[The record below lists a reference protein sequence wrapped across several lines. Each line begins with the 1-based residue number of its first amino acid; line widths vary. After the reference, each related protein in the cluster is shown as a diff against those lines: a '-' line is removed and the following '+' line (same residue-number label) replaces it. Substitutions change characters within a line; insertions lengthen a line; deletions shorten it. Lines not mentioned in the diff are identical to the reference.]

1 MSEFKTSKLSR
12 LTKITASIAKAST
25 QIALDYAIDKTKEL
39 KNTIQENRDQVQDL
53 TYKIKATK
61 EIIQTMGQMK
71 GALMKLGQMISIT
84 EDMFLPKEI
93 TDLFKELQ
101 RNAPPMSEASIRKV
115 FHQNF
120 GKNPEE
126 VYKEFNY
133 NSLASASI
141 GQVHLAVLP
150 TGEKVAVKIQ
160 YPEIVKAIKNDF
172 QNIHHINRLIE
183 ILYPKKPNLDEI
195 LVELK
200 TSLLNEC
207 DYEYEYRELLKFKEI
222 YAENFPQ
229 VKIPNVYKDF
239 STKEILTMEYMEGVH
254 FDETLS
260 YPQSVKNHL
269 GQLLYDNFQYSLWC
283 ANRLHTD
290 PQNGN
295 FLFTEENIILLDF
308 GSTREFSEDFLVD
321 YCTLLLSVERKDFE
335 LYKIACY
342 KLKLFSKT
350 DEESMISTHYDMVLK
365 IYEPYLAPGK
375 YAVIDLNPIKHL
387 KEFMDQFEFG
397 GRESP
402 RREFL
407 LLDRTNLGLFTKL
420 KYWGAEVDWLEGKNK
435 YRKEFNAKV
444 MALYPSHFSEN

>member
-12 LTKITASIAKAST
+12 LSKITASIAKASS
-25 QIALDYAIDKTKEL
+25 QIALNYAIDKTKEL
-39 KNTIQENRDQVQDL
+39 KNSIQENRDQVQDL

-101 RNAPPMSEASIRKV
+101 RNAPPMNEASIRKV
-115 FHQNF
+115 FFQNF
-120 GKNPEE
+120 GKQPEE
-126 VYKEFNY
+126 VFKEFHY
-133 NSLASASI
+133 KSLASASI
-141 GQVHLAVLP
+141 GQVHLALLP

-172 QNIHHINRLIE
+172 ENIHHINRLIE

-195 LVELK
+195 LMELK

-207 DYEYEYRELLKFKEI
+207 DYEYEYRELIKFKEI

-239 STKEILTMEYMEGVH
+239 CTKEILTMEYMEGVH
-254 FDETLS
+254 FDETLAFS
-260 YPQSVKNHL
+260 QSVKNQL

-308 GSTREFSEDFLVD
+308 GSTREFSEDFLID
-321 YCTLLLSVERKDFE
+321 YCTLLLAVENKDFE

-342 KLKLFSKT
+342 RLRLFSKV
-350 DEESMISTHYDMVLK
+350 DEESMISTHYEMVLK

-375 YAVIDLNPIKHL
+375 YAVTDLNPLKHL

>member
-12 LTKITASIAKAST
+12 LTKITASIAKASS
-25 QIALDYAIDKTKEL
+25 QIALNYAVDKTNEL
-39 KNTIQENRDQVQDL
+39 KNSFQENREQVQDL

-101 RNAPPMSEASIRKV
+101 RNAPPMSEANIRKV
-115 FHQNF
+115 FYQNF
-120 GKNPEE
+120 GKNPED
-126 VYKEFNY
+126 VFKEFNY
-133 NSLASASI
+133 HALASASI
-141 GQVHLAVLP
+141 GQVHLATLS

-172 QNIHHINRLIE
+172 QNIHHLNRLIE
-183 ILYPKKPNLDEI
+183 VLYPKKPNLDEI

-207 DYEYEYRELLKFKEI
+207 DYEYEYKELLKFREL
-222 YAENFPQ
+222 YQENFPQ
-229 VKIPNVYKDF
+229 VKIPAVYKEYC
-239 STKEILTMEYMEGVH
+239 TKEILTMEYMEGVH
-254 FDETLS
+254 FDETLT
-260 YPQSVKNHL
+260 YPQAVKNHL
-269 GQLLYDNFQYSLWC
+269 GQMLYDNFQYSLWQ
-283 ANRLHTD
+283 AKRLHTD

-295 FLFTEENIILLDF
+295 FLFNHENIILLDF
-308 GSTREFSEDFLVD
+308 GSTREFSDDFLVD
-321 YCTLLLSVERKDFE
+321 YCTLLLAVENSDFE

-342 KLKLFSKT
+342 RLRLFSNI
-350 DEESMISTHYDMVLK
+350 DQESMIKTHYEMVLK

-375 YAVIDLNPIKHL
+375 YAVTDLNPIKHL

-420 KYWGAEVDWLEGKNK
+420 KFWGAEVDWLAGKNM
-435 YRKEFNAKV
+435 YRNEMNAKV
-444 MALYPSHFSEN
+444 KALYPSHFSEN